1 MADVVSNIA
10 SSAGARLS
18 QQPPALPAK
27 KQVDVP
33 EVEHVATLCC
43 PPEPVLLDHFRVQRQ
58 QVLEVREKH
67 VTAAKSGLQLGAAH
81 AACVLHTVP
90 WRS

>member
-33 EVEHVATLCC
+33 DVEHVATLCC
-43 PPEPVLLDHFRVQRQ
+43 PPEMVLLDHFRVQRQ
-58 QVLEVREKH
+58 QVLEVREKL
-67 VTAAKSGLQLGAAH
+67 VTAAKGGLQLGG
-81 AACVLHTVP
+81 LRMLLMFHTVP
-90 WRS
+90 